1 MEGAITVVCPLTL
14 KRIEKSFSKF
24 LNVSVG
30 KRLFQIWRMYTHHAK
45 DYLLKAARKSNE
57 MLEPYEGKL
66 SRTVLR
72 GESGSNT
79 ADPLDYAPLVERLH
93 GQVIKISPTS
103 TNYINPMDLNLD
115 YSDDESPLSL
125 KSDFIL
131 SLCELIV
138 GGKEGLQPVQKTI
151 IDRCVRL
158 VYNEYLNDP
167 KPENMPILE
176 DLYNLLREQEEK
188 EAQYIATAL
197 EIYVTGSLNVFNHQ
211 SNVDIDNR
219 IVCYDIKELGKQ
231 LKKIGML
238 VVQDQVWNRVTI
250 NRAAHKSTRYYIDE
264 MHLLLKEEQTAAY
277 TVEIW
282 KRFRKW
288 GGIPTGI
295 TQNVKDL
302 LSSREV
308 ENIFENSD
316 FVYMLNQAGG
326 DRQILAKQLGISTHQ
341 LSYVTHSGEG
351 EGLLFYGST
360 ILPFVDHFPKNTE
373 LYRIMTTKPQELK
386 KKEDE

>member
-1 MEGAITVVCPLTL
+1 M
-14 KRIEKSFSKF
+14 
-24 LNVSVG
+24 
-30 KRLFQIWRMYTHHAK
+30 
-45 DYLLKAARKSNE
+45 
-57 MLEPYEGKL
+57 
-66 SRTVLR
+66 
-72 GESGSNT
+72 
-79 ADPLDYAPLVERLH
+79 ERLH

-138 GGKEGLQPVQKTI
+138 GGKDGLQPVQKTI
-151 IDRCVRL
+151 IDRCVRRWCIRD
-158 VYNEYLNDP
+158 YLNDP
-167 KPENMPILE
+167 RPENMPILE
-176 DLYNLLREQEEK
+176 DLYDLLRAQDEK

-197 EIYVTGSLNVFNHQ
+197 EIYVTGSLNVFNHR
-211 SNVDIDNR
+211 SNVDINNR

-282 KRFRKW
+282 KRFPKVGRHSHGHHTEREGPAFFPRGWRTSLKTLTSC
-288 GGIPTGI
+288 ICSTRRVVTG
-295 TQNVKDL
+295 
-302 LSSREV
+302 R
-308 ENIFENSD
+308 FWP
-316 FVYMLNQAGG
+316 
-326 DRQILAKQLGISTHQ
+326 
-341 LSYVTHSGEG
+341 
-351 EGLLFYGST
+351 GSWA
-360 ILPFVDHFPKNTE
+360 FPRTSCP
-373 LYRIMTTKPQELK
+373 M
-386 KKEDE
+386 